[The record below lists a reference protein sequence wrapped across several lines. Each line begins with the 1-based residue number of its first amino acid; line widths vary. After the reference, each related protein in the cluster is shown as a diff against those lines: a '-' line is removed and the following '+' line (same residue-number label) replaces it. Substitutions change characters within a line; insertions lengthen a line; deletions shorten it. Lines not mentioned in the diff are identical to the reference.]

1 MIVQEALRHA
11 VLSLRALG
19 IPDARLEGELLL
31 MHSLGWERVRLYSH
45 RDAAIPQEREEAF
58 ASNLQRRL
66 QREPLPYIL
75 GSREFYG
82 LEFYV
87 DSRVF
92 IPRPETELLVEEA
105 LAFARK
111 LAPTERDSIRMA
123 DIGTGSGAI
132 AVALAV
138 NLPHVSIYATDLSP
152 DALQVA
158 ALNAQRH
165 GVSHRVLLLQG
176 DLLEPLPAPVDIIV
190 ANLPYIPDAVLGSLP
205 PEISLGEPPLALLGG
220 ESGTEVISRLLLQA
234 QGRIRSPGLLL
245 LEFGDDQSAAHLRL
259 AEERLPEASAGVIK
273 DLAGLDR
280 LLRVELPQV

>member
-1 MIVQEALRHA
+1 MIIQEALRQA
-11 VLSLRALG
+11 VFSLQALG

-75 GSREFYG
+75 GSWEFYG

-92 IPRPETELLVEEA
+92 IPRPETELMVEEA
-105 LAFARK
+105 RAFAREV
-111 LAPTERDSIRMA
+111 APTRRDSIRLA

-132 AVALAV
+132 AVTLAV
-138 NLPHVSIYATDLSP
+138 NLPHAQIYATDLSP
-152 DALQVA
+152 DALRVA
-158 ALNAQRH
+158 TLNIQRH

-176 DLLEPLPAPVDIIV
+176 DLLEPLPGPVDILV
-190 ANLPYIPDAVLGSLP
+190 ANLPYIPGAVLRALP
-205 PEISLGEPPLALLGG
+205 PEISLGEPTLALLGG
-220 ESGTEVISRLLLQA
+220 ESGTEVIGRLLLQV
-234 QGRIRSPGLLL
+234 QGWIRSPGLLL
-245 LEFGDDQSAAHLRL
+245 LEFGDDQGAAILRL
-259 AEERLPEASAGVIK
+259 AGECLPEARTRVIK

-280 LLRVELPQV
+280 LLSIELA